1 MEAYLW
7 LPPVA
12 LLFWGSAA
20 DLVGGWRPR
29 VRAHAV
35 PCLRFWLVKDRK
47 RSTGY
52 GVRATSIWKRLLGL
66 KGVVIESVVIEDTD
80 DGDLLVVAVRPY
92 LRTPPR
98 CGECGRRAPWYD
110 RGGRGPP
117 RWRPLGFG
125 AGRG

>member
-52 GVRATSIWKRLLGL
+52 GVRGTSIWKRLLGL
-66 KGVVIESVVIEDTD
+66 KGVVIESVGIEDTD
-80 DGDLLVVAVRPY
+80 DRDLLGVPVRPY
-92 LRTPPR
+92 PRTPPR
-98 CGECGRRAPWYD
+98 CGEGAPPGPGYD
-110 RGGRGPP
+110 PGRGPH
-117 RWRPLGFG
+117 
-125 AGRG
+125 A